1 MRKQNKKCLLHTC
14 CAPCSSAV
22 LERLLPD
29 YDITLFF
36 YNPNILPEIEYQKR
50 LEEQKR
56 FLAEAHP
63 DIPLM
68 AGAYDGNGYTP
79 ACCEECF
86 LIRLEETAKIAKLNG
101 FDCFTTTLTVSSKKK
116 AALINPIAAA
126 LSGRYRV
133 EAILDDFGKKNGY
146 NRSIELSKKY
156 NLYRQNYCG
165 CEGHAEKQLAK
176 EG

>member
-1 MRKQNKKCLLHTC
+1 MKKLLLHSC

-22 LERLLPD
+22 IERLIPD
-29 YDITLFF
+29 YNITVFF
-36 YNPNILPEIEYQKR
+36 FNPNIVPYDEYQKR
-50 LEEQKR
+50 LSEQKR
-56 FLAEAHP
+56 FLKEAH
-63 DIPLM
+63 DNSIPLIE
-68 AGAYDGNGYTP
+68 GEYSKSGYIP
-79 ACCEECF
+79 ARCEECF
-86 LIRLEETAKIAKLNG
+86 LIRLEETARLAKEMR

-133 EAILDDFGKKNGY
+133 EAILDDFKKKNGY

-165 CEGHAEKQLAK
+165 CDGS
-176 EG
+176 